1 MYNISLTKAFN
12 MLHASIAVS
21 IGCFQ
26 YVIVDHTS
34 FVDCLIPVIKFC
46 TLATDFVL
54 LFGINCTEIDQS
66 QSSITYMYII
76 NCESLVFTTLI
87 KCSSY
92 WASTLTRNIN
102 KCCVLKILL
111 CVSLRVC
118 TDVDVI
124 TLHRV

>member
-1 MYNISLTKAFN
+1 MFIKSSLRGQKVHKSMN
-12 MLHASIAVS
+12 
-21 IGCFQ
+21 
-26 YVIVDHTS
+26 
-34 FVDCLIPVIKFC
+34 FVHDLA
-46 TLATDFVL
+46 TLVTDFVL

-92 WASTLTRNIN
+92 RASTLTRNIN

>member
-1 MYNISLTKAFN
+1 

-34 FVDCLIPVIKFC
+34 FVDCLFFVIKFC
-46 TLATDFVL
+46 TLVTDFVL

-76 NCESLVFTTLI
+76 NRKTVV
-87 KCSSY
+87 KM
-92 WASTLTRNIN
+92 
-102 KCCVLKILL
+102 LKA
-111 CVSLRVC
+111 
-118 TDVDVI
+118 
-124 TLHRV
+124 